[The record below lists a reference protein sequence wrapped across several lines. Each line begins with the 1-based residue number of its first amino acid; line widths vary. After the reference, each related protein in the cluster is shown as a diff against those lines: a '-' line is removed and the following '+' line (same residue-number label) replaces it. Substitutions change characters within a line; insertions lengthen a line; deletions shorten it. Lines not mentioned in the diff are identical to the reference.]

1 MIPSL
6 KRIGYLGLLTIGLIG
21 LPAFSLAAESYS
33 PTKYGGNFGLGL
45 EFGDPGL
52 WGATGKVW
60 MDRQNAFQ
68 GAVKFGYNV
77 ATLQLDYLW
86 HDFDLIHM
94 RHKSGEIPFYV
105 GVGGNLSLSNPVAVA
120 GRVPVGISYIF
131 DKQDVPVDVYLQG
144 VPSLWFVGGTMTF
157 FVFGELG
164 AHYYF

>member
-1 MIPSL
+1 MFHRLKKSL
-6 KRIGYLGLLTIGLIG
+6 GLGLLTILLFG
-21 LPAFSLAAESYS
+21 LPAFSVAADSYS

-60 MDRQNAFQ
+60 IDRQNAFQ
-68 GAVKFGYNV
+68 GAVKFGYSV

-94 RHKSGEIPFYV
+94 KNKSGEIPFYV
-105 GVGGNLSLSNPVAVA
+105 GVGGNLSLANPVAIA
-120 GRVPVGISYIF
+120 PRLPVGLSYIF
-131 DKQDVPVDVYLQG
+131 DKQDVPVDIYLQA
-144 VPSLWFVGGTMTF
+144 VPSIWFVGGTATF